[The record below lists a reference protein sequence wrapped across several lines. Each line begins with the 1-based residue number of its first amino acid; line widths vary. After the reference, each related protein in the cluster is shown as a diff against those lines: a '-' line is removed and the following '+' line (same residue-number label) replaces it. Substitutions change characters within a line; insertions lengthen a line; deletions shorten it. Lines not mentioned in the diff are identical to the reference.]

1 MVASLSAAPR
11 EDSRAELDS
20 ASRVAGGVS
29 AEWDAMLVERVR
41 AGEESAFE
49 IVVRTYGPGLVGF
62 AARIVGSPAAAEE
75 LVQDVFLRVWARR
88 AELAVRDTLK
98 TYLYRAVRNAALNRR
113 REVQSAERGL
123 EALRRQAAVE
133 GERDAGGGSGVER
146 TVQQAEL
153 VAAVRRA
160 IAELPERCRL
170 TFTLVRD
177 RGLSYAEAAAVMGV
191 SVKTVDAQLA
201 KAIRALRESLR
212 GVWP

>member
-1 MVASLSAAPR
+1 MVALLSAAPR
-11 EDSRAELDS
+11 EDSCEEFGS
-20 ASRVAGGVS
+20 ASRGAGLN

-41 AGEESAFE
+41 AGEEGAFE

-62 AARIVGSPAAAEE
+62 AARIVGSLAAAEE

-113 REVQSAERGL
+113 REVRSAERGL
-123 EALRRQAAVE
+123 EALRWQAAVE
-133 GERDAGGGSGVER
+133 GESGASGAER

-201 KAIRALRESLR
+201 KAVRALRESLR